1 MKRLLL
7 IIILNILLTYSS
19 VFAGVLLSEWTGA
32 MNRYCKY
39 SDGTVITL
47 SFGSTCPST
56 N

>member
-1 MKRLLL
+1 MKRLLF
-7 IIILNILLTYSS
+7 IIVLSILLTYSFA
-19 VFAGVLLSEWTGA
+19 FAGVLLSEWTDA

-39 SDGTVITL
+39 SDGTIITL